1 MRDGQ
6 EEIKLKRGC
15 PLTGGGPITMTRTG
29 FERCCAA
36 KKEAATEAADID
48 EHRSNSAVSV
58 GFKYPCLSCSGPPP
72 ELKIIDIATYQQ
84 SQKKDKTMS
93 TVNNTLGDLN
103 SKLFAQ
109 LDRLADEKLSGDALA
124 AEINRAKAVTD
135 IACQIISVG
144 SLALKAKVAFRNG
157 NEVGGNIPKM
167 LEG

>member
-1 MRDGQ
+1 
-6 EEIKLKRGC
+6 
-15 PLTGGGPITMTRTG
+15 
-29 FERCCAA
+29 
-36 KKEAATEAADID
+36 
-48 EHRSNSAVSV
+48 
-58 GFKYPCLSCSGPPP
+58 
-72 ELKIIDIATYQQ
+72 
-84 SQKKDKTMS
+84 MS
-93 TVNNTLGDLN
+93 TINNTLGDLN

-124 AEINRAKAVTD
+124 SEINRAKAVTD